1 MLVLPPLCRPM
12 VNIIVGKYVFV
23 IFLSLY
29 VIRSSRGTCLSTKM
43 LKGYMARVSVGNPVV
58 EHFHQKI
65 AQHATVIAG
74 ITLHLL
80 I

>member
-1 MLVLPPLCRPM
+1 
-12 VNIIVGKYVFV
+12 
-23 IFLSLY
+23 
-29 VIRSSRGTCLSTKM
+29 
-43 LKGYMARVSVGNPVV
+43 MARVSVGNPVV

-80 I
+80 IYRTFSS